1 VLLSE
6 EPDAID
12 HLLSTFAGGG
22 EALRQAGV
30 LTLEELHALGRHDA
44 FHSGGLEGLQSRFRL
59 QRATSKRSKLVA
71 EVLDQL
77 LELRERGSFRSY
89 AV

>member
-6 EPDAID
+6 KPDAID
-12 HLLSTFAGGG
+12 HLLSPFAGGG
-22 EALRQAGV
+22 EALGQAGV
-30 LTLEELHALGRHDA
+30 LTLEELHALRGDDA
-44 FHSGGLEGLQSRFRL
+44 FDSRRFEGLESRLRL
-59 QRATSKRSKLVA
+59 QRATSKRSELVA
-71 EVLDQL
+71 QVLDQL

>member
-6 EPDAID
+6 KPHAID
-12 HLLSTFAGGG
+12 HLLSAFAGGG
-22 EALRQAGV
+22 EALGQTGV
-30 LTLEELHALGRHDA
+30 LTLEELHALRGDDA
-44 FHSGGLEGLQSRFRL
+44 LDSRRLEGLESRLRL
-59 QRATSKRSKLVA
+59 QRATSKRSELVA
-71 EVLDQL
+71 QVLDQL